1 MRTNN
6 TCGWDVGGVNTK
18 VARVVAGRVASVR
31 ARPYELQRNPAALA
45 PLLGNLAREAGGCRE
60 DSHAV
65 TMTAELSQYFRTK
78 REGVA
83 FVLDAFEAAFPD
95 APIRAYTTAGTF
107 VDLATARRSPLTVA
121 AANWH
126 AAATLV
132 GRTVGNAIFIDVG
145 TTTTDIIPIVRGVVV
160 ASGLTDT
167 ARLRSSEL
175 LYLGAVRT
183 PVEAVT
189 HEVEVAGC
197 AIAVSA
203 EGFAL
208 SGDVYL
214 WRGTLAPSDYTEPTP
229 DGRPVSREFAAER
242 LARVVCADREM
253 LDEAAIDGIANDVAA
268 AQVRRTAHAI
278 SLVRARHPSLD
289 IAVVTGVGDFIAA
302 EAATRAGMGVHRLAD
317 MIGAAAARCA
327 PAAAVALLMAPPA
340 AVAAVVDVVIKVG
353 GSLLRDAAAYA
364 CVIDALRACSRQARV
379 LVVPGGG
386 PFADA
391 VRDVDRHLTVGADE
405 AHWLAIQAMDQ
416 HAHLLASRIP
426 RAVVVRSPGEIDVA
440 LAAERMA
447 MLAPSAWL
455 RKDDP
460 LPHSWDVTSDS
471 IAAWVAGRV
480 GARALALVK
489 AEVAG
494 EGSSDSNVN
503 GYVDPYF
510 ASAIPLG
517 VDVTVVAPR
526 GVSGVCERAHAM
538 GSNAPRATAVAGGAA
553 DADDIG
559 ADAIGSVKV
568 FGSERTG
575 EGNREADSM
584 RGGHPPVNGFERHV
598 IEQPTTSL
606 VRGVE
611 KHA

>member
-31 ARPYELQRNPAALA
+31 ARPYELQHHPAALA
-45 PLLGNLAREAGGCRE
+45 PLLGELAREAGGSPE

-95 APIRAYTTAGTF
+95 ARIRAYTTAGTF
-107 VDLATARRSPLTVA
+107 VDLAVARRSPLTVA

-145 TTTTDIIPIVRGVVV
+145 TTTTDIIPIVGGAVVS
-160 ASGLTDT
+160 SGLTDT
-167 ARLRSSEL
+167 ARLRSGEL
-175 LYLGAVRT
+175 VYLGAVRT

-189 HEVEVAGC
+189 HEVQVAGC
-197 AIAVSA
+197 AIGVSA

-208 SGDVYL
+208 SGDVHL
-214 WRGTLAPSDYTEPTP
+214 WRGTLAPADYTERTP

-253 LDEAAIDGIANDVAA
+253 LDESAIDSIANDVAA

-278 SLVRARHPSLD
+278 ALVRARHPSLD

-302 EAATRAGMGVHRLAD
+302 EAATCVGMTVHRLAD

-340 AVAAVVDVVIKVG
+340 AVDVVIKVG
-353 GSLLRDAAAYA
+353 GSLLRDAVAYA
-364 CVIDALRACSRQARV
+364 RVVDALRACPTGARV

-391 VRDVDRHLTVGADE
+391 VRDVDRHLMVGADE

-426 RAVVVRSPGEIDVA
+426 QAVVVRSPTEID
-440 LAAERMA
+440 LAF
-447 MLAPSAWL
+447 
-455 RKDDP
+455 
-460 LPHSWDVTSDS
+460 
-471 IAAWVAGRV
+471 AAARD
-480 GARALALVK
+480 ARARPVRLAS
-489 AEVAG
+489 G
-494 EGSSDSNVN
+494 E
-503 GYVDPYF
+503 
-510 ASAIPLG
+510 
-517 VDVTVVAPR
+517 
-526 GVSGVCERAHAM
+526 
-538 GSNAPRATAVAGGAA
+538 
-553 DADDIG
+553 
-559 ADAIGSVKV
+559 
-568 FGSERTG
+568 
-575 EGNREADSM
+575 
-584 RGGHPPVNGFERHV
+584 
-598 IEQPTTSL
+598 
-606 VRGVE
+606 
-611 KHA
+611 

>member
-18 VARVVAGRVASVR
+18 VARVVAGRVATVR
-31 ARPYELQRNPAALA
+31 VRPYELQRDPAALA
-45 PLLGNLAREAGGCRE
+45 PLLCELAREAGGGRE
-60 DSHAV
+60 DAHAV
-65 TMTAELSQYFRTK
+65 TLTAELSQYFRTK

-83 FVLDAFEAAFPD
+83 FVLDAFEAAFPG

-132 GRTVGNAIFIDVG
+132 ARTVSNGILIDIG
-145 TTTTDIIPIVRGVVV
+145 TTTTDIIPIVRGAVV
-160 ASGLTDT
+160 ASGLTDP
-167 ARLRSSEL
+167 ARLRSGEL

-183 PVEAVT
+183 PVEAIT
-189 HEVEVAGC
+189 HDVQVAGS
-197 AIAVSA
+197 ATGVSA

-208 SGDVYL
+208 SGDVHV
-214 WRGTLAPSDYTEPTP
+214 WRGTLAPADYTEPTP
-229 DGRPVSREFAAER
+229 DGRPATREFAAER

-253 LDEAAIDGIANDVAA
+253 LDESAIDGIANDIAA

-278 SLVRARHPSLD
+278 ALVRARHPSLD
-289 IAVVTGVGDFIAA
+289 VAVVTGVGDFIAA
-302 EAATRAGMGVHRLAD
+302 EAATRAGMAVRRLGD

-327 PAAAVALLMAPPA
+327 PAAAVALLLSPQA
-340 AVAAVVDVVIKVG
+340 AVDVVIKVG

-364 CVIDALRACSRQARV
+364 RVVDALGACPRHARV

-391 VRDVDRHLTVGADE
+391 VREADRRLAIGADE
-405 AHWLAIQAMDQ
+405 AHWLAIHAMDQ
-416 HAHLLASRIP
+416 HARLLASRIP
-426 RAVVVRSPGEIDVA
+426 HAVVVDGPSDIDIA
-440 LAAERMA
+440 FAADRLPV
-447 MLAPSAWL
+447 LAPSAWL
-455 RKDDP
+455 RANDP

-471 IAAWVAGRV
+471 IAAWVAGCV

-494 EGSSDSNVN
+494 DGSVDSCVD

-510 ASAIPLG
+510 ARAVPLG
-517 VDVTVVAPR
+517 VDVSVVSPR
-526 GVSGVCERAHAM
+526 GVGGVCERAHAVGGYPPGTTAIT
-538 GSNAPRATAVAGGAA
+538 GSGA
-553 DADDIG
+553 DAHDIG
-559 ADAIGSVKV
+559 ADRVRRMQV
-568 FGSERTG
+568 FGSERTR
-575 EGNREADSM
+575 EGDGEADGM
-584 RGGHPPVNGFERHV
+584 RGGHPTVDGVESHKL
-598 IEQPTTSL
+598 EQRAAGL

-611 KHA
+611 EHA